1 MMSSVTEGFYANTR
15 RIHGELPVKKLK
27 RWTNLTEKLATAEA
41 RRTFL
46 LECRRT
52 RKIPRFITDTTS
64 SILTT
69 TTGTHDHTLQRR
81 SHALSRQVRARLL
94 NFHISKVHSDIK
106 FIFGQINNVTDF
118 LDHTLPA
125 SLLDRFETSLHRK
138 FNFIYNQTILHLQR
152 KLDNL

>member
-52 RKIPRFITDTTS
+52 KKIPRFITDTTS
-64 SILTT
+64 NILTT

-81 SHALSRQVRARLL
+81 SQALNRQRV
-94 NFHISKVHSDIK
+94 F
-106 FIFGQINNVTDF
+106 
-118 LDHTLPA
+118 TLIPGA
-125 SLLDRFETSLHRK
+125 SMG
-138 FNFIYNQTILHLQR
+138 NYQ
-152 KLDNL
+152 